1 VARTIVLGPQRRP
14 VLGRVLA
21 ALGSD
26 LPDGPV
32 VTVTAGWRD
41 READD
46 AELDAHLAGR
56 SVNLLLWTRW
66 LAVLDADPEFAAAQ
80 RAHQDV
86 LDELQELYLLQLDG
100 ALGAAAE
107 IARHGGPAPVRAAV
121 LADAEDAVRLVDARH
136 LARVAEAEADF
147 ADRYR
152 PGARA
157 AVAAHRGEV
166 AGVLA
171 GAAALAVAGGH
182 VGVLTRLLR
191 LFAVAP
197 PPLVVAWSAGAM
209 ALTERVLLFHDR
221 AAHGP
226 SHPEFAG
233 AGLGLVR
240 GCVFLPHPRRRLLLD
255 EPARTAMLARRAGP
269 DRCVLLDDGVKLD
282 LTGAD
287 LPGHAR
293 VLTVDGT
300 IEGPR

>member
-1 VARTIVLGPQRRP
+1 MLGPQRRP
-14 VLGRVLA
+14 VLGHVLA

-32 VTVTAGWRD
+32 ATVTAGWRD

-46 AELDAHLAGR
+46 AELDAQLAGR
-56 SVNLLLWTRW
+56 SVNLRLWSRW

-86 LDELQELYLLQLDG
+86 LDQLQELYLLQLDG

-121 LADAEDAVRLVDARH
+121 LADAQAAVRLVDARH
-136 LARVAEAEADF
+136 LARVAQSEAEF
-147 ADRYR
+147 AHRHR

-157 AVAAHRGEV
+157 AVARHRAEV

-182 VGVLTRLLR
+182 VGVLMRLLR
-191 LFAVAP
+191 VFAVAP
-197 PPLVVAWSAGAM
+197 PRLVVAWSAGAM
-209 ALTERVLLFHDR
+209 ALTERVLLFHDQ
-221 AAHGP
+221 APHGP
-226 SHPEFAG
+226 AHPEFAG

-255 EPARTAMLARRAGP
+255 EPARTAMLVRRVEP

-282 LTGAD
+282 LDGAV
-287 LPGHAR
+287 LPAHAR
-293 VLTVDGT
+293 VLTAVSA
-300 IEGPR
+300 IEEAG